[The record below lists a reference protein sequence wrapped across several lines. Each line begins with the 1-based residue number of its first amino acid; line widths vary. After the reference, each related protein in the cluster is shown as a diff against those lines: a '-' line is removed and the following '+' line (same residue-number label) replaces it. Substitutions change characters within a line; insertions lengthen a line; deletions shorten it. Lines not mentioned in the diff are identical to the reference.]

1 MTTIV
6 TSGKYRLVVSFE
18 NRKIELY
25 ENDELV
31 KTDVVDEKNFYS
43 MLKSYIQLITKKDN
57 N

>member
-18 NRKIELY
+18 NKRIELY
-25 ENDELV
+25 ENNELV

-43 MLKSYIQLITKKDN
+43 VLKSYIQLITKKDN